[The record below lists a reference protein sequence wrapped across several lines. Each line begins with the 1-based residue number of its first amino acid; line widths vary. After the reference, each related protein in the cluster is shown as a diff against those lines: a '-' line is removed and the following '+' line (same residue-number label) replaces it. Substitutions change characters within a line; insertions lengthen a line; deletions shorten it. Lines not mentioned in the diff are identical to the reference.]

1 MKIILGS
8 QSPRRKQLLEE
19 LGYTFEVRIKETDE
33 SYPAELKKD
42 AIAVYI
48 AQKKAEV
55 LIPDI
60 ASDELLITAD
70 TIVVLDDEVLGK
82 PSSKEDAIQML
93 RSLSGKTH
101 AVISGIVIYYKG
113 KLETDSCTTQ
123 VTFKELSDDE
133 ILHYVTHHQAMD
145 KAGAYGIQD
154 WIGLIGV
161 KSIEGSYTNVVGL
174 PTFQLQEMLGRM
186 IGKGE

>member
-19 LGYTFEVRIKETDE
+19 LGYIFEVRIKETDE
-33 SYPAELKKD
+33 SYPNDFKKD
-42 AIAVYI
+42 TIAVYI

-55 LIPDI
+55 LIPHLT
-60 ASDELLITAD
+60 SDELLITAD

-82 PSSKEDAIQML
+82 PSSKEDAMNML
-93 RSLSGKTH
+93 RLLSGKTH
-101 AVISGIVIYYKG
+101 SVISGIVVYYKG
-113 KLETDSCTTQ
+113 KMETDSCTTK
-123 VTFKELSDDE
+123 VTFKELSDEE
-133 ILHYVTHHQAMD
+133 ILHYITYHNAMD

-174 PTFQLQEMLGRM
+174 PTYQIQEVLGRI
-186 IGKGE
+186 IGEG

>member
-33 SYPAELKKD
+33 SYPSELKKE
-42 AIAVYI
+42 AIAIYI

-55 LIPDI
+55 LIPHLAD
-60 ASDELLITAD
+60 DELLITAD

-82 PSSKEDAIQML
+82 PSTKEDAVKML
-93 RSLSGKTH
+93 GLLSGKTH
-101 AVISGIVIYYKG
+101 SVISGIVVYYKG
-113 KLETDSCTTQ
+113 KMEKDACTTQ

-133 ILHYVTHHQAMD
+133 ILHYITHHNAMD
-145 KAGAYGIQD
+145 KAGSYGIQD

-174 PTFQLQEMLGRM
+174 PTFQLQEMLR
-186 IGKGE
+186 KFS